1 MIQTGQ
7 KTDSRKTL
15 PEQKRFPEQKQR
27 ATESE
32 RPEPEQTL
40 QAILSGVS
48 PERLSPEAVLALS
61 HRMGNSAL
69 SELAARREGPADLM
83 PCPVPGSMPEMKAAV
98 LGEGSPDLIAPVDF
112 AGLPPLEAGSGMAF
126 GGV

>member
-1 MIQTGQ
+1 MIQTDR
-7 KTDSRKTL
+7 KTDSRKTSTEQTSL
-15 PEQKRFPEQKQR
+15 PERKQARQARDAPAPEQ
-27 ATESE
+27 A
-32 RPEPEQTL
+32 L
-40 QAILSGVS
+40 QAILNGVT
-48 PERLSPEAVLALS
+48 PDRLSPEAVLALS

-69 SELAARREGPADLM
+69 SELTARREGPADLM